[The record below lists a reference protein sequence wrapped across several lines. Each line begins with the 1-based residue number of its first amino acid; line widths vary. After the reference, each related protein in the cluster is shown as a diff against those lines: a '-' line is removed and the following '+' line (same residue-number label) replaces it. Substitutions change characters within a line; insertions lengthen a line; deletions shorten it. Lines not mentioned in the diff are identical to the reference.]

1 MELPYLPNLLIA
13 LIASRHSSAIRIA
26 IWNTSP
32 IFHIPTEACL
42 IRRYPRLTTCTHL
55 NCCFPP
61 TTTTTT
67 AAATTPS
74 PPPALRTSHRIHYY
88 VHDITISPL
97 VTRIDRRSP
106 LIRSHPQETGARTLF
121 PRELSRQPNVRWAA
135 PHLLIRTA
143 DPPTSHLPGPFTLD
157 SSSTK
162 ETPAIS
168 FSPSDSHLHLRVS
181 DTYRPTPILNR
192 QLLDLHPHTDRQT
205 DGQTDGKTD
214 KRKDTHTRPASAITV
229 RCRHTR
235 FASFPT
241 LSLTLFRIP
250 TQTPVPACQAITIA
264 PEGIH
269 DDRAARPRL
278 SYSIGPRALF
288 SLPALANLC
297 RESPWPSERPP
308 RHRRGG

>member
-1 MELPYLPNLLIA
+1 LPNLLIA

-67 AAATTPS
+67 TAAATTPS

-88 VHDITISPL
+88 VRDITISPL

-168 FSPSDSHLHLRVS
+168 FSP
-181 DTYRPTPILNR
+181 
-192 QLLDLHPHTDRQT
+192 
-205 DGQTDGKTD
+205 
-214 KRKDTHTRPASAITV
+214 THTCTSAY
-229 RCRHTR
+229 
-235 FASFPT
+235 
-241 LSLTLFRIP
+241 RIP
-250 TQTPVPACQAITIA
+250 TAQPPSTHRQNTHRQA
-264 PEGIH
+264 
-269 DDRAARPRL
+269 DRRTDRRKD
-278 SYSIGPRALF
+278 GQ
-288 SLPALANLC
+288 
-297 RESPWPSERPP
+297 EERHP
-308 RHRRGG
+308 H

>member
-1 MELPYLPNLLIA
+1 VELPYLPNLLIA

-67 AAATTPS
+67 TAAATTPS
-74 PPPALRTSHRIHYY
+74 PPPALCTSHRIHYY

-181 DTYRPTPILNR
+181 DTYRPTPIHTQTKHTQTGR
-192 QLLDLHPHTDRQT
+192 QTDRQT
-205 DGQTDGKTD
+205 ERRTRGKT
-214 KRKDTHTRPASAITV
+214 
-229 RCRHTR
+229 
-235 FASFPT
+235 PT
-241 LSLTLFRIP
+241 LD
-250 TQTPVPACQAITIA
+250 Q
-264 PEGIH
+264 H
-269 DDRAARPRL
+269 
-278 SYSIGPRALF
+278 
-288 SLPALANLC
+288 
-297 RESPWPSERPP
+297 PP
-308 RHRRGG
+308 